1 VGGSRCPTQTRPP
14 YVSGAP
20 IPLPP
25 RRLLGYQHADR
36 HSNASEPAVLN
47 PGGCISHLRSNPQ
60 TAPGLPT
67 CSGNDLPSMLC
78 ECAPGS
84 RDRPVCWPHGAGS
97 HKLSDVGTS
106 RNVRLGWG
114 LVPRPSLTM
123 QLESQCCGWFATLCC
138 DHAKAKLLT
147 GLC

>member
-1 VGGSRCPTQTRPP
+1 MVPYPDQTTIRIRCTHPSSPQTAPGFITNMLTNTRTPLSRRCLTLVGASAICAQT
-14 YVSGAP
+14 
-20 IPLPP
+20 P
-25 RRLLGYQHADR
+25 RRLLGYQHALEMTCLAC
-36 HSNASEPAVLN
+36 SASALLVAVIGLFA
-47 PGGCISHLRSNPQ
+47 GRTALGRISL
-60 TAPGLPT
+60 A
-67 CSGNDLPSMLC
+67 MLGR
-78 ECAPGS
+78 A
-84 RDRPVCWPHGAGS
+84 
-97 HKLSDVGTS
+97 S